1 MGDQMNKYTGSS
13 FDEFLADEGILEEVS
28 AKAHKRL
35 LVLQLADIMKKTNI
49 SKARL
54 AERLQTSRSQ
64 VDRLLDPNN
73 TSITLESLERLAR
86 ATGKQLKIEFR

>member
-1 MGDQMNKYTGSS
+1 MNKYTGSS
-13 FDEFLADEGILEEVS
+13 FDDFLAEEGILEKVS

-35 LVLQLADIMKKTNI
+35 LVLQLVDIMKETNV
-49 SKARL
+49 SKALL

-73 TSITLESLERLAR
+73 TSITLGSLERLAR
-86 ATGKQLKIEFR
+86 AVGRQLKIEFG